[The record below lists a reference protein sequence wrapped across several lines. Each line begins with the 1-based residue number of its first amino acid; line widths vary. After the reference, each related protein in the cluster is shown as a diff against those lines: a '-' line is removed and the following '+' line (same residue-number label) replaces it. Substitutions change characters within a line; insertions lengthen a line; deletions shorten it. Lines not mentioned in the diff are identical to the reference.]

1 MRRALFWSAM
11 TAMSIWTGVAA
22 ADDNLKGTYS
32 FAGTQVCLSAPA
44 GFAADSKG
52 NPTISIGNTN
62 ISVVSSE
69 GQITYNG
76 DGTGKGTGTFVTA
89 VPPPNPLGASI
100 SAGTVSYTF
109 TYTPVSNHES
119 RVTFSPGTYRGTLTA
134 GPAAGQEFS
143 IDVGSRTLRVSND
156 HKRITSAIATPYV
169 EKITFSGS
177 PQAPVPRVCSSIGTQ
192 FLLD

>member
-1 MRRALFWSAM
+1 MRRVLFWSIVAVIPM
-11 TAMSIWTGVAA
+11 TGVAA

-32 FAGTQVCLSAPA
+32 FAATQVCLSAPA

-62 ISVVSSE
+62 ISVVNSE

-76 DGTGKGTGTFVTA
+76 DGTGKVSGTFVTT

-100 SAGTVSYTF
+100 SAGTVSYSF

-119 RVTFSPGTYRGTLTA
+119 RVTFTPGTYQGTLTA

-143 IDVGSRTLRVSND
+143 IDVGSRTLRVSSD
-156 HKRITSAIATPYV
+156 RKRITSKVTTPYV
-169 EKITFSGS
+169 EKITFTGS
-177 PQAPVPRVCSSIGTQ
+177 PQIPVPRVCSSIGTQ